1 PIVQEFQKK
10 VSEATKEGAKQ
21 AEQEWRRATRSRE
34 MSSFSVEPAISI
46 KPVVGG
52 VEMAVRYI
60 TRANERYQ
68 LRAKLY
74 QAAVEMLGRKTAPVS
89 RSEERRVGKG
99 STSRRA
105 ATYTREG

>member
-1 PIVQEFQKK
+1 MLPAGQDPYPIVQEIRKR

-21 AEQEWRRATRSRE
+21 AEEEWRRATRSRE

-52 VEMAVRYI
+52 VEVAVRYI

-74 QAAVEMLGRKTAPVS
+74 QYAVDLLGGKRVPAP
-89 RSEERRVGKG
+89 
-99 STSRRA
+99 A
-105 ATYTREG
+105 D